1 MSANSAILSV
11 FERWQIICY
20 LCGGLELNSGLQ
32 KQKMLISLIIV
43 TLLAL
48 LFGKVTIKEI
58 KEYVRKHQQGDRTD
72 NGADTGSGD
81 SGAGNTS
88 TGNSAGNAA
97 EGEERISEKGEER

>member
-1 MSANSAILSV
+1 MADYLLSLRRLGIK
-11 FERWQIICY
+11 FRR
-20 LCGGLELNSGLQ
+20 Q

-43 TLLAL
+43 MLLAL
-48 LFGKVTIKEI
+48 IFGKVTIKEI

-72 NGADTGSGD
+72 NGVDTGSGD

-88 TGNSAGNAA
+88 TGNTSTGNSAGSTA